1 MTGWRATVVAARP
14 AGLESIVPY
23 SRSLLGCLADFA
35 RNRPESTAL
44 VMGGDRVSYAELC
57 AMTMSAYNGLA
68 ALQLPSDARVAL
80 HAAKTPRTVALIV
93 ACLLARRPFML
104 PSTELGATA
113 LEELLEKAD
122 CTDVLTAE
130 PAAGVGGLRVHKID
144 TTAVP
149 PDGDLAGLDGI
160 TGPDVSPD
168 ATSFIFTTSGS
179 TGLPKVVPL
188 SFQAVERFT
197 EWAVTKFRLRPGTVV
212 LNYAPF
218 NFDLCLLDL
227 RATFKAGGTT
237 VLVEPERATNGKHL
251 AELIRTEA
259 VEVVQSVPML
269 YRLLADAHDGEPF
282 ETVTHVIVTGDKM
295 PAKLLPELP
304 RLFPNA
310 RFYNIYGATETND
323 SFIHEIIGDPAAAGP
338 LPIGRPLPGVA
349 ALVLD
354 ADDVVVDGP
363 ATGEL
368 LVSTPFQTAG
378 YAVGGGADKFVE
390 RADGRVYFRS
400 GDLVHRDADGVFTL
414 VGRTD
419 SQVKVRGVRVNLEEI
434 EQVLLGHERIAG
446 AAVVAVPDD
455 VAGLVIHAVVR
466 RDTTEPLGVLA
477 LRQFCGQRL
486 ARAALPT
493 TIRVVDD
500 PLPTTSTGKTDRKAV
515 IRDLLNGS

>member
-1 MTGWRATVVAARP
+1 MAGWRATVVAACP
-14 AGLESIVPY
+14 AGLETIVPY

-35 RNRPESTAL
+35 RTRPESTAL
-44 VMGGDRVSYAELC
+44 VLGEVRVSYAELC
-57 AMTMSAYNGLA
+57 AMTMSAHNGLT
-68 ALQLPSDARVAL
+68 ALQLPAGARVAV

-104 PSTELGATA
+104 PSTELGGTA
-113 LEELLEKAD
+113 LEELLAKAG

-130 PAAGVGGLRVHKID
+130 PGAGVGGLRVHKID
-144 TTAVP
+144 TTAVR

-160 TGPDVSPD
+160 TGPDVSAD

-237 VLVEPERATNGKHL
+237 VLVDPEKATNGKHL
-251 AELIRTEA
+251 AELIRAES
-259 VEVVQSVPML
+259 VQVVQSVPML
-269 YRLLADAHDGEPF
+269 YRLLADAHDGRPF
-282 ETVTHVIVTGDKM
+282 ESVTHVIVTGDKM

-310 RFYNIYGATETND
+310 RFHNIYGATETND
-323 SFIHEIIGDPAAAGP
+323 SFIHEITAFDGAGP
-338 LPIGRPLPGVA
+338 LPIGRPLPGVD

-354 ADDVVVDGP
+354 AEGAVVDGP

-390 RADGRVYFRS
+390 RDNGRVYFRS
-400 GDLVHRDADGVFTL
+400 GDLVDRDADGVFTL
-414 VGRTD
+414 VGRND

-466 RDTTEPLGVLA
+466 RDTTEPLGVLG
-477 LRQFCGQRL
+477 LRQFCRERL

-500 PLPTTSTGKTDRKAV
+500 PLPATSTGKTDRKAV
-515 IRDLLNGS
+515 IRDLVNGS